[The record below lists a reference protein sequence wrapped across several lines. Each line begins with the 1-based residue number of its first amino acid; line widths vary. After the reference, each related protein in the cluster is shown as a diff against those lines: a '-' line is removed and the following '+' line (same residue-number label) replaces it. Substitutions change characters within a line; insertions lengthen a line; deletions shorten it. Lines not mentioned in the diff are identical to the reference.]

1 MWRTQFSWVL
11 RQDPRVMGPASNPI
25 LLGPALGPKANGSCG
40 GPNSLGLLISKILL
54 LWVIIIIFYPMLM
67 GHAGDPI
74 LMGPV

>member
-1 MWRTQFSWVL
+1 
-11 RQDPRVMGPASNPI
+11 MGPASNPI

-54 LWVIIIIFYPMLM
+54 LWVIIIIFYPRLM
-67 GHAGDPI
+67 GHAGDLI